1 MNGLVVW
8 QAASEGLGYISARA
22 QMPLHDCWPSIQ
34 PTERTD
40 TRCRS
45 THAHHP
51 SIMLA
56 SILNLCRGTTAISL
70 PCLHII
76 RSERGSALEFCW
88 NLGETETRSAGTRER
103 VGYARAEAFLAGK
116 DRSRRGRGSNARDPV
131 ASSLQKLA
139 GALWLFRSRREERRR
154 SEAKQSWPTATDQ
167 QPLDAGRPFAKGR
180 HKCATHAAKEK
191 AQKATGY
198 DKDGRQGDR

>member
-116 DRSRRGRGSNARDPV
+116 DRSRRGRGSNARGPV

-139 GALWLFRSRREERRR
+139 GALVVPFEKRGEI
-154 SEAKQSWPTATDQ
+154 EAKRSN
-167 QPLDAGRPFAKGR
+167 
-180 HKCATHAAKEK
+180 HA
-191 AQKATGY
+191 Q
-198 DKDGRQGDR
+198 RQRTSNH

>member
-76 RSERGSALEFCW
+76 RERFCIGILLK
-88 NLGETETRSAGTRER
+88 LGRDGNPIGTRER

-116 DRSRRGRGSNARDPV
+116 DRSRRGRRSNARGPA

-139 GALWLFRSRREERRR
+139 GALVVPFEKRGEI
-154 SEAKQSWPTATDQ
+154 EAKRSN
-167 QPLDAGRPFAKGR
+167 
-180 HKCATHAAKEK
+180 HA
-191 AQKATGY
+191 Q
-198 DKDGRQGDR
+198 RQRTSNH